1 MPLLQLSVL
10 VENKPGVM
18 ARVAS
23 ILDGTGV
30 RIFALSIAEA
40 GEVGMIRMVV
50 DDYEE
55 AARALEAAGFSLAKS
70 KKNVEVIV
78 VLVTEDHKL
87 SEITKYLGDNDINI
101 DYAYSSSIHLD
112 GKSAFIF
119 RVSDPERS
127 ERILESKGV
136 KVLRTQDLKGLSTPG

>member
-40 GEVGMIRMVV
+40 GEVGMIRMIV

-55 AARALEAAGFSLAKS
+55 AAKALEAAGFSIAKS
-70 KKNVEVIV
+70 KKNVEVTA
-78 VLVTEDHKL
+78 VLVTEEHKL
-87 SEITKYLGDNDINI
+87 SEITKLLGDNDINI

-112 GKSAFIF
+112 GKSAFIL
-119 RVSDPERS
+119 RVSDPEKS
-127 ERILESKGV
+127 EAILEDKGV
-136 KVLRTQDLKGLSTPG
+136 RVLRTQDLRCLPTI